1 MSTDEYVCW
10 HILVLV
16 FWQGHINIA
25 QTRHF
30 RGPQTVGES
39 QYPANIAAILKAQM
53 YVSPSSAG
61 IYVTL
66 VRLLLVARGSGNQRR
81 CTPFHRRG
89 WELRIVL
96 GGLH

>member
-1 MSTDEYVCW
+1 MCVGIKSLLDSG
-10 HILVLV
+10 
-16 FWQGHINIA
+16 QGHINIA

-61 IYVTL
+61 IYDY
-66 VRLLLVARGSGNQRR
+66 S
-81 CTPFHRRG
+81 
-89 WELRIVL
+89 
-96 GGLH
+96 